1 MMSTRLLFCFQFNLI
16 LPPQLNSS
24 DFLSV
29 GLRLI
34 TEGSCHLRMASVFL
48 SPCQLHYKGGISPSF
63 SVFPPVKERHTPTSG
78 RTPFPITIG
87 SFLCLCVRKRLAMKT
102 LFVFLNMIFVFSLL
116 LLTSLCGA
124 VAGIPLH
131 LHGNQEISHSEL
143 P

>member
-1 MMSTRLLFCFQFNLI
+1 
-16 LPPQLNSS
+16 
-24 DFLSV
+24 
-29 GLRLI
+29 
-34 TEGSCHLRMASVFL
+34 
-48 SPCQLHYKGGISPSF
+48 
-63 SVFPPVKERHTPTSG
+63 
-78 RTPFPITIG
+78 
-87 SFLCLCVRKRLAMKT
+87 MK